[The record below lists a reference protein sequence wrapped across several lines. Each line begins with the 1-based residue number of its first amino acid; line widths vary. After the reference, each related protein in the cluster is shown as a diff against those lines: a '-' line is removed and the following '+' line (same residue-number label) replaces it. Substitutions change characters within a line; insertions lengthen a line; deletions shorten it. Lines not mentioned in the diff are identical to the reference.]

1 MKTVTLPATFDG
13 QHIQLVEPYPIPP
26 RARMLVTILPETD
39 GDEAEFRQFWSQL
52 ARQSLAR
59 AYGPDEPEYTLDM
72 VKEPNPDY
80 VPR

>member
-1 MKTVTLPATFDG
+1 
-13 QHIQLVEPYPIPP
+13 
-26 RARMLVTILPETD
+26 MLVTILPETD